1 MDSKHRKLFVIKQLE
16 RCKFMPKMHQNT
28 FGVASGRC
36 ELGITDRTAVKP
48 NEQEE
53 SDTNS
58 VGIYSLTTDYTAL
71 HSVFIAIAH
80 YMCST
85 YIDKKYTPCPR
96 KRPPVFE

>member
-1 MDSKHRKLFVIKQLE
+1 
-16 RCKFMPKMHQNT
+16 MPKMHQNT

-85 YIDKKYTPCPR
+85 YIDKNIHRVPENVHLFLSNSVKN
-96 KRPPVFE
+96 